1 MAVDKKLYTD
11 KSIESLSPL
20 EFTRLRPGV
29 YAGDTTYATQLLV
42 EIIANS
48 VDEFRLGHGKKIDV
62 SVRGPVVEVQDWGQG
77 FLVNSVREDGK
88 TILEAA
94 FSVLN
99 TSGKYRDDGVYEG
112 TSLGSFGIGS
122 KITTY
127 LSHWLEVTT
136 VRDGKYEKVRF
147 KEGEFESRDTGKAV
161 SATGTNVTWC
171 ASEEF
176 FTHPEVELDK
186 VKDLFHTISCL
197 CPGLTITLNDND
209 KQTYTFYSEN
219 GLNDLVDSAVKGK
232 ELINNRLTI
241 RYEEGRE
248 KMDFVLT
255 YTSNYSQTIIPY
267 VNSGKTE
274 KGPHITQI
282 KTVLTREFNKFFREK
297 KWLKDKDENLTG
309 DDIAEGMYIIFNLTA
324 PSVAYDAQVKSNVTK
339 IEMKNFV
346 SSLAENLNYWF
357 VNNEKEVKSIADK
370 AINARKAREAAKK
383 AREAVRDN
391 KKAKKDKALKFD
403 SKLADCYSK
412 VRGNCEVYVVEGD
425 SAAGNLK
432 LARNNEFQAV
442 MPVRGKILNVQK
454 ATLEK
459 IQKNAEI
466 MTMIEAFGLTVNPKT
481 MKLTYDSDD
490 LRYDKIIIAADA
502 DVDGSHIRNL
512 FFTFIWNFC
521 PELILDGHVYTLQ
534 APLYRV
540 VMGKDK
546 IVYIRNDEEL
556 AEFVAANKGKKY
568 QVQRFKGLGEMSA
581 EETEETLTDPKT
593 RVIKQVTVDDI
604 KATDVLFDHL
614 MGTAA
619 APRKKFIQEHSKE
632 ATYGV

>member
-1 MAVDKKLYTD
+1 MAENKNLYTD

-62 SVRGPVVEVQDWGQG
+62 EIQGSEVTVRDYGQG
-77 FLVNSVREDGK
+77 FLVNSVRDDGK

-127 LSHWLEVTT
+127 LSHWLRVTT
-136 VRDGKYEKVRF
+136 VRDGKFESVYF
-147 KEGEFESRDTGKAV
+147 KEGVFKDRQI
-161 SATGTNVTWC
+161 GTAKEAIGTRVTWQ

-176 FTHPEVELDK
+176 FTNPIVEIEK
-186 VKDLFHTISCL
+186 VKDLFKTISCL
-197 CPGLTITLNDND
+197 CPGLTINLNDNG
-209 KQTYTFYSEN
+209 KVTEFYSEN
-219 GLNDLVDSAVKGK
+219 GLNDLVDAAVKDK

-383 AREAVRDN
+383 AREAVRED
-391 KKAKKDKALKFD
+391 KKKKKDKVLKFD

-412 VRGNCEVYVVEGD
+412 ERDKCEVYIVEGD
-425 SAAGNLK
+425 SASGNLK
-432 LARNNEFQAV
+432 LARNNEYQAV

-466 MTMIEAFGLTVNPKT
+466 VTMIEAFGLTVNPKT
-481 MKLTYDSDD
+481 MKLSYDPED

-512 FFTFIWNFC
+512 FYTFIWNFC
-521 PELILDGHVYTLQ
+521 PQLIEDGHIYTLV
-534 APLYRV
+534 APLYKV

-546 IVYIRNDEEL
+546 YVYLKNDEEL

-568 QVQRFKGLGEMSA
+568 QVSRFKGLGEMSA
-581 EETEETLTDPKT
+581 EETEDALIHPETRT
-593 RVIKQVTVDDI
+593 IKQLTVEDF
-604 KATDVLFDHL
+604 KATDILFDQL

>member
-77 FLVNSVREDGK
+77 FLVNSVRDDGK

-136 VRDGKYEKVRF
+136 VRDGKYEKVYF
-147 KEGEFESRDTGKAV
+147 KEGEFECRDTGKAV
-161 SATGTNVTWC
+161 AATGTNVTWC

-383 AREAVRDN
+383 AREAVRED
-391 KKAKKDKALKFD
+391 KKKKKDKVLKFD

-412 VRGNCEVYVVEGD
+412 ERDKCEVYIVEGD
-425 SAAGNLK
+425 SASGNLK
-432 LARNNEFQAV
+432 LARNNEYQAV

-466 MTMIEAFGLTVNPKT
+466 VTMIEAFGLTVNPKT
-481 MKLTYDSDD
+481 MKLSYDPED

-512 FFTFIWNFC
+512 FYTFIWNFC
-521 PELILDGHVYTLQ
+521 PQLIEDGHIYTLV
-534 APLYRV
+534 APLYKV

-546 IVYIRNDEEL
+546 YVYLKNDEEL

-568 QVQRFKGLGEMSA
+568 QVSRFKGLGEMSA
-581 EETEETLTDPKT
+581 EETEDALVHPETRT
-593 RVIKQVTVDDI
+593 IKQLTVEDF
-604 KATDVLFDHL
+604 KATDILFDQL

>member
-1 MAVDKKLYTD
+1 MTVDKKLYTD

-62 SVRGPVVEVQDWGQG
+62 EIQGSEVTVRDYGQG
-77 FLVNSVREDGK
+77 FLVNSMRDDGK

-127 LSHWLEVTT
+127 LSHWLRVTT
-136 VRDGKYEKVRF
+136 IRDGK
-147 KEGEFESRDTGKAV
+147 FESVYFEEGVFKNRETGIAKEAV
-161 SATGTNVTWC
+161 GTRVTWQ

-176 FTHPEVELDK
+176 FTNPIVEIEK
-186 VKDLFHTISCL
+186 VKDLFKTIACL
-197 CPGLTITLNDND
+197 CPGLTINLNDNG
-209 KQTYTFYSEN
+209 KVTEFYSEN
-219 GLNDLVDSAVKGK
+219 GLNDLVDAAVKDK

-267 VNSGKTE
+267 INSGKTE

-346 SSLAENLNYWF
+346 QSLAENLNYWF

-619 APRKKFIQEHSKE
+619 GPRKKFIQEHSKE
-632 ATYGV
+632 AQYAV

>member
-62 SVRGPVVEVQDWGQG
+62 SVRGPIVEVQDWGQG
-77 FLVNSVREDGK
+77 FLVNSVRDDGK

-466 MTMIEAFGLTVNPKT
+466 MTMIEAFGLMVNPKT